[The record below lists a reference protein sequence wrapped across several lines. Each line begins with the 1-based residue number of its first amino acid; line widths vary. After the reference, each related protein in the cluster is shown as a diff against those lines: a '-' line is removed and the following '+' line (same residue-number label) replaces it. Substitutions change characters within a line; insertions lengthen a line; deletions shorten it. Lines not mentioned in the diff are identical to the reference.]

1 MKKYGDYT
9 IEDFLLD
16 LTFVEWVKSEG
27 HKDISHPWTQWYQT
41 HQSQQYLVKQARE
54 FILASY
60 IHEKPI
66 TDQQVENIITNTLN
80 RIQLEENADIVFDE
94 HLPWYQHNTWKWSI
108 AATIFLLLSVG
119 IWWYTDKNVNPQL
132 SHLSQK
138 AIEELVTK
146 TNKSTLKMPVKLPD
160 GSSLLLEP
168 NSTIQ
173 FPESFE
179 DSPNREVYL
188 DGQAFFEVVKNPQQ
202 PFLVHAK
209 TTVVKVLGTS
219 FTVQSFNTEKEVKV
233 VVKTG
238 KVMVYEKEEEDNNRV
253 TLLPNQQVIVDEQNL
268 MQASA
273 ISEEQ
278 VVAITSR
285 TSTVLEFNES
295 PVAQIFKK
303 LENLYGVHIYFD
315 QKLLE
320 DCSLTTTL
328 GEEPL
333 FTKLQ
338 IICEAIGPNTK
349 FEVVNEKIIIQ
360 SLGCNQ

>member
-1 MKKYGDYT
+1 MKKYSDYT

-16 LTFVEWVKSEG
+16 STFVEWVKSEG
-27 HKDISHPWTQWYQT
+27 YRNHSHPWTQWSQQ
-41 HQSQQYLVKQARE
+41 HPSQQYLVKQARE
-54 FILASY
+54 FILATG

-66 TDQQVENIITNTLN
+66 SEEQIERLITNTHN
-80 RIQLEENADIVFDE
+80 RIQEEETLEFEINE
-94 HLPWYQHNTWKWSI
+94 HVAWYHNNTWKWSI
-108 AATIFLLLSVG
+108 AATIFLLFSVG
-119 IWWYTDKNVNPQL
+119 LWWYTDKSVNPQL

-146 TNKSTLKMPVKLPD
+146 ANLSRMKMPIKLPD

-173 FPESFE
+173 FPASFD

-219 FTVQSFNTEKEVKV
+219 FTVQSFNKEKEVKV

-238 KVMVYEKEEEDNNRV
+238 KVMVYEKEEEDHNRV

-268 MQASA
+268 MQATA
-273 ISEEQ
+273 ISSEQ
-278 VVAITSR
+278 VAAITSK
-285 TSTVLEFNES
+285 TSTAIEFNES

-303 LENLYGVHIYFD
+303 LESLYGVQIYFD

-320 DCSLTTTL
+320 GCSLTTTL